1 MAKCEITL
9 PEELQK
15 KLDRLGRQTDEIT
28 AKALEAGA
36 EATLP
41 YLRSSLKDVIGKDT
55 KYESRSTGEL
65 IRSLGISPVMVD
77 REGSPNIKVGFNEPR
92 RVQRAAKG
100 KRSYYTATNAML
112 ANILEYG
119 KVLEY
124 GKHGQPPKPFLKQ
137 AKNRSRKAAAA
148 AMQKAFDEE
157 VEKL

>member
-15 KLDRLGRQTDEIT
+15 KLDRIGRQTDEIT

-41 YLRSSLKDVIGKDT
+41 YLRSGLKDVIGKDT

-112 ANILEYG
+112 ANA
-119 KVLEY
+119 LEY

-148 AMQKAFDEE
+148 AMQRAFDEE

>member
-41 YLRSSLKDVIGKDT
+41 YLRSSLKDVIGRNT

-65 IRSLGISPVMVD
+65 IRSLGISPVMID

-119 KVLEY
+119 R
-124 GKHGQPPKPFLKQ
+124 HGQPPKPFLKQ

-148 AMQKAFDEE
+148 AMQRAFDEE

>member
-41 YLRSSLKDVIGKDT
+41 YLRSGLKDVIGKDT

-119 KVLEY
+119 K
-124 GKHGQPPKPFLKQ
+124 HGQPPKPFLKQ

-148 AMQKAFDEE
+148 AMQRAFDEE

>member
-15 KLDRLGRQTDEIT
+15 RLDRLGRQTDEIT

-41 YLRSSLKDVIGKDT
+41 YLRSGLKDAIGKDT

-119 KVLEY
+119 K
-124 GKHGQPPKPFLKQ
+124 HGQPPKPFLKQ
-137 AKNRSRKAAAA
+137 AKSRSRKAAAA
-148 AMQKAFDEE
+148 AMQRAFDEE

>member
-41 YLRSSLKDVIGKDT
+41 YLRNGLKDVIGKDT

-112 ANILEYG
+112 AN
-119 KVLEY
+119 VLEY

-148 AMQKAFDEE
+148 AMQRAFDEE

>member
-41 YLRSSLKDVIGKDT
+41 YLRSGLKDVIGKDT

-119 KVLEY
+119 K
-124 GKHGQPPKPFLKQ
+124 HGQPPKPFLKQ

-148 AMQKAFDEE
+148 AMQRAFDKE

>member
-36 EATLP
+36 EAALP

-100 KRSYYTATNAML
+100 KRSYYTATNAMI
-112 ANILEYG
+112 ANI
-119 KVLEY
+119 LEY

-148 AMQKAFDEE
+148 AMQRAFDEE

>member
-41 YLRSSLKDVIGKDT
+41 YLRSSLKDVIGNDT

-77 REGSPNIKVGFNEPR
+77 REGSPNNKVGFNEPR

-119 KVLEY
+119 K
-124 GKHGQPPKPFLKQ
+124 HGQSPKPFLKQ

-148 AMQKAFDEE
+148 AMQRAFDEE

>member
-41 YLRSSLKDVIGKDT
+41 YLRSSLKDVISRNT

-65 IRSLGISPVMVD
+65 IRSLGISPVMID

-119 KVLEY
+119 R
-124 GKHGQPPKPFLKQ
+124 HGQPPKPFLKQ

-148 AMQKAFDEE
+148 AMQRAFDEE

>member
-41 YLRSSLKDVIGKDT
+41 HLRSGLKDVIGKDT

-112 ANILEYG
+112 AN
-119 KVLEY
+119 VLEY

-148 AMQKAFDEE
+148 AMQRAFDEE

>member
-92 RVQRAAKG
+92 KIQRAAKG

-112 ANILEYG
+112 ANI
-119 KVLEY
+119 LEY

-148 AMQKAFDEE
+148 AMQRAFDEE

>member
-41 YLRSSLKDVIGKDT
+41 YLRSSLKNVIGKDT

-119 KVLEY
+119 K
-124 GKHGQPPKPFLKQ
+124 HGQPPKPFLKQ

-148 AMQKAFDEE
+148 AMQRAFDEE

>member
-41 YLRSSLKDVIGKDT
+41 YLRSGLKDVIGKDT
-55 KYESRSTGEL
+55 KCESRSTGEL

-112 ANILEYG
+112 AN
-119 KVLEY
+119 VLEY

-148 AMQKAFDEE
+148 AMQRAFDEE

>member
-41 YLRSSLKDVIGKDT
+41 YLRSGLKDVIGKDT

-65 IRSLGISPVMVD
+65 ISALGISPVMVD

-119 KVLEY
+119 K
-124 GKHGQPPKPFLKQ
+124 HGQPPKPFLKQ
-137 AKNRSRKAAAA
+137 AKNRSRKVAAA
-148 AMQKAFDEE
+148 AMQRAFDEE